1 MTARKYLKESIK
13 LGERELTVETGRVA
27 KQAHGSVVIQYGETI
42 LLVAAVGADKPREG
56 IDFFP
61 LTVEYREHNYAAGR
75 IPGNYF
81 RREGRP
87 GEKEVLTARMIDR
100 PCRPLF
106 TEGYKNETQVIASVI
121 SADDEN
127 DPDVIAITG
136 ASCALYLSDI
146 PFPNPIAGVRVGLI
160 DGRYIINPTY
170 DEVRESRLNLIVAGT
185 EEAITMVEAGAKGVS
200 EEIMVEALM
209 LAHKEINRLCRW
221 QKELYK
227 ALGVEKRTVEPPALN
242 EEMLGEVERNYAEK
256 MRQALDTSEQGKIA
270 SYAGIDSLKK
280 EVVESYPEDQPEQRQ
295 MAKKVFDHL
304 KEKIFRDDILN
315 KRRRPDG
322 RRFSEI
328 RGIDCEV
335 GWLPRVHGSALFT
348 RGETQAIVTS
358 TLGTKQDEQFMDDL
372 ESGEIKRRFLLHYNF
387 PHFSVGEVGR
397 FGSTS
402 RREIGHGA
410 LARRALEPVLP
421 TVEEFP
427 YSLRIVSDITESN
440 GSSSMASVCGGSLSM
455 MDAGVPIKAAVAG
468 VAMGLVMEG
477 NKYAILSDIAGAED
491 HYGDMDFKVA
501 GTADG
506 ITALQMDIKIA
517 GVNAQIMAEAL
528 EQARKGRLHILERMN
543 EALSESREDLSPHA
557 PRIITIKINPD
568 RIRDVIGPGGKIIR
582 AIVEETGAK
591 IDVEDD
597 GTIFIATADGDA
609 AQAAVAKI
617 RGLTAEAEIGEEYL
631 GTVSRIVDFGAFVE
645 IFPGTDGLLHISEI
659 AEHRVRDVRDE
670 LKEGQQIMVKCIGK
684 EGNKIKLSRRAV
696 LRQEKQ
702 KAAGAGG
709 GDGDFEGGGDVEVE
723 DQGGGDSPGGDD
735 SGGGNDRGE
744 NGRGGGGGGRG
755 EGGRRRR

>member
-1 MTARKYLKESIK
+1 MPVKKYLKETIK
-13 LGERELTVETGRVA
+13 LGGRDLTVETGRVA
-27 KQAHGSVVIQYGETI
+27 KQADGSVVVRYGDTM
-42 LLVAAVGADKPREG
+42 LLVAAVGAPSPREG

-87 GEKEVLTARMIDR
+87 GEKEVLTCRLIDR

-106 TEGYKNETQVIASVI
+106 TEGYRNETQIIASVI
-121 SADDEN
+121 SADQEN

-136 ASCALYLSDI
+136 ASLALYLSDI
-146 PFPNPIAGVRVGLI
+146 PFETPIAGVRVGLI
-160 DGRYIINPTY
+160 EGRYIINPTY

-185 EEAITMVEAGAKGVS
+185 EEAIVMVEAGAQEVS

-227 ALGVEKRTVEPPALN
+227 ALGIEKRPVTPPALN
-242 EEMLGEVERNYAEK
+242 EEMLGEIERNYTEK
-256 MRQALDTSEQGKIA
+256 MRAALDTEAQGKQA
-270 SYAGIDSLKK
+270 SYASIDALKK
-280 EVVESYPEDQPEQRQ
+280 EVVEAHPEDAPEQRA
-295 MAKKVFDHL
+295 MAKKIFDHL

-328 RGIDCEV
+328 RPIECEV
-335 GWLPRVHGSALFT
+335 GWLPRTHGSALFT
-348 RGETQAIVTS
+348 RGETQAMVTS
-358 TLGTKQDEQFMDDL
+358 TLGTKADEQFMDDL

-387 PHFSVGEVGR
+387 PHYSVGEVGR

-421 TVEEFP
+421 SEEEFP

-455 MDAGVPIKAAVAG
+455 MDAGVPIKKPVAG

-506 ITALQMDIKIA
+506 ITALQMDIKI
-517 GVNAQIMAEAL
+517 GGINAMIMQEAL
-528 EQARKGRLHILERMN
+528 EQARKGRLHILGIMEQ
-543 EALSESREDLSPHA
+543 ALPAAREDLSPYA

-568 RIRDVIGPGGKIIR
+568 KIRDVIGPGGKIIR
-582 AIVEETGAK
+582 SIVEETGAK

-597 GTIFIATADGDA
+597 GTVFIASADEQA
-609 AQAAVAKI
+609 AQAAVARI
-617 RGLTAEAEIGEEYL
+617 RGLTAEADIGATYV

-659 AEHRVRDVRDE
+659 ANHRVRDVRDE
-670 LKEGQQIMVKCIGK
+670 LKEGQQIVVKCIGK
-684 EGNKIKLSRRAV
+684 EGNKIKLSRKAV
-696 LRQEKQ
+696 LRDEQGNN
-702 KAAGAGG
+702 GAE
-709 GDGDFEGGGDVEVE
+709 GD
-723 DQGGGDSPGGDD
+723 
-735 SGGGNDRGE
+735 
-744 NGRGGGGGGRG
+744 NGQ
-755 EGGRRRR
+755 